1 VQRAVSPC
9 GWAFRLSEVLDAGV
23 VVLGQDRRIDFANR
37 RARRLL
43 DVGSDTELEQAWIR
57 IQPELA
63 PLFDRAVPGASSPV
77 EGSVLTGPSPE
88 AAALRIQ
95 MYVIDE
101 DEYSGH
107 LLLLQNADRADA
119 IDASLRH
126 ATRNRNLGPLYRD
139 HAHDLKGAMNVIA
152 MNVELLARRND
163 GDSSQSDMTVR
174 SAVVRRELNR
184 LDRTLD
190 VVLNSHPVERESPQ
204 VYDLGLLCRSL
215 FELVA
220 PRASRQHVRLDL
232 AIQYGRLDLDG
243 FPDRIH
249 DALLN
254 LLVNSLDAMTEGG
267 TLKVTVERS
276 TAARVY
282 VCHTGPGLEDDKVS
296 ELWCLHD
303 SSRARGTGV
312 GLYVTRMIVEA
323 HGGRISYGPGPSGDS
338 CFIVEL
344 PAPQPHSDL

>member
-1 VQRAVSPC
+1 
-9 GWAFRLSEVLDAGV
+9 
-23 VVLGQDRRIDFANR
+23 VLGQDRRIDFANR

-43 DVGSDTELEQAWIR
+43 DVGSDTELEQAWIG

-88 AAALRIQ
+88 TAALRIQ
-95 MYVIDE
+95 MYVIGE

-139 HAHDLKGAMNVIA
+139 HAHDLKGAMNLIA

-163 GDSSQSDMTVR
+163 GGSSQSEMTVR
-174 SAVVRRELNR
+174 STVVVRRELNR

-190 VVLNSHPVERESPQ
+190 LVLNSHPVEHESPQ

-232 AIQYGRLDLDG
+232 AIPSGPLDLDG

-254 LLVNSLDAMTEGG
+254 LLVNSLDAMPKGG
-267 TLKVTVERS
+267 TLQVTVERS
-276 TAARVY
+276 NAARVY

-296 ELWCLHD
+296 EVGRLHD
-303 SSRARGTGV
+303 SSKARGTGA
-312 GLYVTRMIVEA
+312 GLYVTRTIVEA

-344 PAPQPHSDL
+344 PAPHPHSDP